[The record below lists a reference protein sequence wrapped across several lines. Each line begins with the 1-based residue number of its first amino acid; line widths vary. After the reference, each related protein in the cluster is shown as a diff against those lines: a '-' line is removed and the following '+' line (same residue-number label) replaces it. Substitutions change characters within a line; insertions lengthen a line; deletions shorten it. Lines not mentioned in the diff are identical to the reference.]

1 MASTSNNNDGPKPK
15 KARLWGG
22 RFSGDTDP
30 VMEKFNNSIPFDKI
44 MWKQDIEGSK
54 AYAKANVKTGILT
67 QEEADSIISGLD
79 QVATEWANGTFEIKD
94 GDEDIHTANE
104 RRLTELIGSVG
115 GKLHTGRSRNDQVTT
130 DLRLWTREAAAATGR
145 LLAECLGVACQ
156 LAEDHLDLLMPGFT
170 HLQPAQPVRFSHWV
184 MSHVAA
190 LQRDADRL
198 KDLVPR
204 VNTLPL
210 GCGAIAGNAFGLD
223 REFLRQELGFATV
236 SLNSMDTVCDRD
248 YVAEY
253 MWWATLTLTHLS
265 QLAEDLIILNYKR
278 CVMLSD
284 AYSTGSSLMPQ
295 KKNPDALELLRGK
308 AGRVLGHLTG
318 FVTTLKGLPRTY
330 NKDLQEDKEPL
341 FDTVQTVKDCFQ
353 IASGVLATLR
363 PVAGKLAEE
372 LVPEMLATDLAEYL
386 VRKGVPFR
394 ETHHISGAAVK
405 LAEDKGVG
413 LNRLTPDDLRTL
425 HPLFAADVADVWLY
439 ETSVERKNSIGG
451 TARSSVLEQIRKVRA
466 AIEDLQTAF
475 PATEEA

>member
-1 MASTSNNNDGPKPK
+1 MMQRGSEGPKPK

-30 VMEKFNNSIPFDKI
+30 VMEKFNNSIPFDKV

-54 AYAKANVKTGILT
+54 AYARANSKTGILT
-67 QEEADSIISGLD
+67 TEESETIIKGLD
-79 QVATEWANGTFEIKD
+79 EVASEWANGTFEIKG

-104 RRLTELIGSVG
+104 RRLTEIVGPVG

-130 DLRLWTREAAAATGR
+130 DLRLWLRDQVNQEVSKLMG
-145 LLAECLGVACQ
+145 EMLGVACQ
-156 LAEDHLDLLMPGFT
+156 LAEDHIDLLMPGFT

-184 MSHVAA
+184 MSHTAA
-190 LQRDADRL
+190 LQRDAERL
-198 KDLVPR
+198 ADLLPR

-210 GCGAIAGNAFGLD
+210 GCGAIAGNAFGVD
-223 REFLRQELGFATV
+223 REFLKEELKFDGI

-248 YVAEY
+248 YVAEF
-253 MWWATLTLTHLS
+253 MWWASLMLTHIS
-265 QLAEDLIILNYKR
+265 QLAEDLIILNYKK
-278 CVMLSD
+278 CVTLSD

-308 AGRVLGHLTG
+308 AGRVIGHLTG
-318 FVTTLKGLPRTY
+318 FLTTLKGLPRTY

-341 FDTVQTVKDCFQ
+341 FDTVQTVKDCLQ
-353 IASGVLATLR
+353 ITSGVLATLV
-363 PVAGKLAEE
+363 PVPDKLLEE

-405 LAEDKGVG
+405 LAEDRGVG
-413 LNRLTPDDLRTL
+413 ISELTPDDLRTL
-425 HPLFAADVADVWLY
+425 HPLFEDDVAEVWKY

-451 TARSSVLEQIRKVRA
+451 TAKQSVLNQISIVRSKLPQA
-466 AIEDLQTAF
+466 
-475 PATEEA
+475 